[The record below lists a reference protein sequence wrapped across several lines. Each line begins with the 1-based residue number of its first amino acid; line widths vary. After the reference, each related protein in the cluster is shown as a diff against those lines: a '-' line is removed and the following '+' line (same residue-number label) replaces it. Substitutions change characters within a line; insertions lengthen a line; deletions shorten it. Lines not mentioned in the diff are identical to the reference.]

1 MTIRKL
7 IKYRQHTFGFF
18 KSPNLKILFNCILM
32 FSTIIVCA
40 QNDFIPIDRKYE
52 EKEVTAPLAET
63 FYKKLVG
70 CFNTFDT
77 TPPKQEYRLI

>member
-1 MTIRKL
+1 
-7 IKYRQHTFGFF
+7 
-18 KSPNLKILFNCILM
+18 M

-70 CFNTFDT
+70 CFNA
-77 TPPKQEYRLI
+77 I